1 MILYIFKNDFKYNFK
16 DYFKYNFKDYYIKL
30 LFKNI

>member
-30 LFKNI
+30 LYKNI